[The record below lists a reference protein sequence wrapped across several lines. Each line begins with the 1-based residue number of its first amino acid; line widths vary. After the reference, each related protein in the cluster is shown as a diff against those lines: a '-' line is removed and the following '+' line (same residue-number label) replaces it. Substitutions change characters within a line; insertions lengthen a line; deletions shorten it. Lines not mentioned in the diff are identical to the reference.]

1 MYFTNTTAATGL
13 RNDLVHASG
22 IAVVPSDG
30 P

>member
-22 IAVVPSDG
+22 IAVVSDG